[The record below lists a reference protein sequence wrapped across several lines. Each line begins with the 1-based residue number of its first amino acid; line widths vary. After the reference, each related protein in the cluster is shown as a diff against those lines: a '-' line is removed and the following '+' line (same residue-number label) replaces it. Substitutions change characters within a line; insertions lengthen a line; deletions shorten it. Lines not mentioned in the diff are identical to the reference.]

1 MKLGPVDM
9 LKDRAEFCFAWS
21 KLVSVG
27 LKRLVTNKMK
37 EAIVNLC
44 SSY

>member
-27 LKRLVTNKMK
+27 LKRWLQTK
-37 EAIVNLC
+37 
-44 SSY
+44 